1 MTIMKTT
8 AFAVALSFAS
18 LLALQPAVAAPEV
31 ADAYQAAAGRIAY
44 QPESPVAAF
53 ERMLAPRTPVTAT
66 VQAPEQVD
74 PLMPAFNLALWSKPA
89 TQRHAAAARLHTVG
103 ALQ

>member
-1 MTIMKTT
+1 MKTT

-18 LLALQPAVAAPEV
+18 LLALQPAVAAPDFTD
-31 ADAYQAAAGRIAY
+31 ADQAAAGRIAY
-44 QPESPVAAF
+44 EPESPVAAF
-53 ERMLAPRTPVTAT
+53 ARMLAPRTPAAGT
-66 VQAPEQVD
+66 VQAPAQVD

-89 TQRHAAAARLHTVG
+89 AQRHAAAARLHTVG